1 MNSLH
6 KVLYTFIIILLLQL
20 STLSISSELTNNLK
34 NKAKSN
40 ATNKLNSFLSE
51 TLGQMFPT
59 SEVSLSSGN
68 TDSVSG
74 SILFVKPLTDIED
87 TKNTI
92 FTQGSIF
99 FTKDNEDSRETINFG
114 IGDRYLTMN
123 DKLMLGA
130 NIFYDH
136 ELNYDHQRA
145 SFGLEAKT
153 SVGEFTANHYY
164 GLSGWRDGLNG
175 TSEKPLDGHDY
186 EVGAPLPYL
195 PWANFYVKSFK
206 WDGAS
211 GSEDIEGDEITLK
224 AVLPIGLDIEAGKRS
239 FSSAGE
245 SDKEFIKLV
254 WTCCNKNN
262 EQPKFGI
269 SDKAYNLTSVVDKRF
284 VKVRREN
291 RIVKQN
297 DLSFNMVGF

>member
-1 MNSLH
+1 MNFFY
-6 KVLYTFIIILLLQL
+6 KALYTFIIILLLQL

-123 DKLMLGA
+123 DKL
-130 NIFYDH
+130 IHF
-136 ELNYDHQRA
+136 Q
-145 SFGLEAKT
+145 
-153 SVGEFTANHYY
+153 
-164 GLSGWRDGLNG
+164 
-175 TSEKPLDGHDY
+175 
-186 EVGAPLPYL
+186 
-195 PWANFYVKSFK
+195 
-206 WDGAS
+206 
-211 GSEDIEGDEITLK
+211 
-224 AVLPIGLDIEAGKRS
+224 
-239 FSSAGE
+239 
-245 SDKEFIKLV
+245 
-254 WTCCNKNN
+254 C
-262 EQPKFGI
+262 
-269 SDKAYNLTSVVDKRF
+269 
-284 VKVRREN
+284 
-291 RIVKQN
+291 
-297 DLSFNMVGF
+297 